1 MKMGNGSI
9 KVAYLIE
16 QCWHKTPGGTAV
28 AAVNVA
34 EEISQLEEIELI
46 GIAANHRR
54 VPRREIPEKMTVVN
68 SKLPRQILYETWNR
82 LGMPKAE
89 NLVESVDLVHA
100 SGGAVPSTDLPLV
113 ATVHDLSWRQKND
126 WFPSRGKRFAE
137 AWLEKTR
144 KAQILIC
151 SSVATS
157 NDLLGAG
164 FDEKKI
170 RVVPLGVKKIDV
182 KDEEVELLLE
192 KNSLSEPFVLWVG
205 TIEPRKNLL
214 TLIEAMQR
222 IPDVPLV
229 LVGPTGWET
238 DLTEITRPIS
248 NRVKIIGEVD
258 EHTKNVW
265 YKAATVFCYPSL
277 MEGFGL
283 PVLEAMSH
291 KTPVV
296 TSSSTA
302 TAEVVQDTGLT
313 VDPRSPEAIAE
324 AITKLLDDSELA
336 EGLAMKASLRAE
348 KFTWQN
354 TALKTVEIYREVL
367 N

>member
-1 MKMGNGSI
+1 M
-9 KVAYLIE
+9 
-16 QCWHKTPGGTAV
+16 
-28 AAVNVA
+28 
-34 EEISQLEEIELI
+34 
-46 GIAANHRR
+46 
-54 VPRREIPEKMTVVN
+54 
-68 SKLPRQILYETWNR
+68 
-82 LGMPKAE
+82 
-89 NLVESVDLVHA
+89 
-100 SGGAVPSTDLPLV
+100 
-113 ATVHDLSWRQKND
+113 
-126 WFPSRGKRFAE
+126 
-137 AWLEKTR
+137 
-144 KAQILIC
+144 
-151 SSVATS
+151 
-157 NDLLGAG
+157 
-164 FDEKKI
+164 
-170 RVVPLGVKKIDV
+170 KKIDV

-238 DLTEITRPIS
+238 DLTEITRSIS

-283 PVLEAMSH
+283 PVLEAMSPE
-291 KTPVV
+291 TPVV

-324 AITKLLDDSELA
+324 AITKLLDDSDLA
-336 EGLAMKASLRAE
+336 EGLATKAS
-348 KFTWQN
+348 
-354 TALKTVEIYREVL
+354 
-367 N
+367 